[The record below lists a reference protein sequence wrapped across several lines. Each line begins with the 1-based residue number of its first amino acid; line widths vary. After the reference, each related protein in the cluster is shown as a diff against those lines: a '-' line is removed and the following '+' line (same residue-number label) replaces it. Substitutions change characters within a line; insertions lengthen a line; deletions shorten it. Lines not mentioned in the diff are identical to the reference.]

1 MSRTTGWIAAACFYF
16 LAGCSA
22 ADADG
27 LDTQQVEQS
36 VVGQACSPNSGGP
49 LPMCGSA
56 LEYCNVGAACG
67 VQGVCAARPRACT
80 AVVSPVCGC
89 DGKTYRNACEAAR
102 AGVSVRSTGS
112 CFIVH

>member
-1 MSRTTGWIAAACFYF
+1 MSRTTGWIASAFVFF

-22 ADADG
+22 ADGDDFSAE
-27 LDTQQVEQS
+27 QVEQS
-36 VVGQACSPNSGGP
+36 VVGQVCSPTSGGP
-49 LPMCGSA
+49 LPTCGAA

-67 VQGVCAARPRACT
+67 VQGVCAARPRVCP
-80 AVVSPVCGC
+80 AVVAPVCGC

-112 CFIVH
+112 CIIVH